1 MACTRSQR
9 TNTAALLAMGDPG
22 PLAPTLAKTDLD
34 ARLRWAIK
42 AGDRLLQLLEETEP
56 TCGLAVVDDD
66 LASFPVFDPGAIPD
80 RHVCKPIGEAEFEG
94 ISVGLEASAKGRCVL
109 HREPDGSI
117 TLRGR
122 KDDRVIFSSPNCI
135 RCLMETAVH
144 LMWNGPQP
152 IPMEPVTIQTDGKPR
167 EIAPGL
173 YVEQVVGMEGQL

>member
-94 ISVGLEASAKGRCVL
+94 LSDGLEAATKGRCFL
-109 HREPDGSI
+109 HREPDESI
-117 TLRGR
+117 TLREI
-122 KDDRVIFSSPNCI
+122 KDDRVIFSSPNCLS
-135 RCLMETAVH
+135 CLLDGAMDLLRFDARGS
-144 LMWNGPQP
+144 W
-152 IPMEPVTIQTDGKPR
+152 MEPVTIQTDGKPQ

-173 YVEQVVGMEGQL
+173 CVEQVVGMEGQP

>member
-66 LASFPVFDPGAIPD
+66 IAEYDPLHG
-80 RHVCKPIGEAEFEG
+80 RHLCKPIDEAEFEG
-94 ISVGLEASAKGRCVL
+94 ISVGLDASTKGRCFL
-109 HREPDGSI
+109 HREPDESI
-117 TLRGR
+117 TLRGV
-122 KDDRVIFSSPNCI
+122 KDDQVIYTFPNCLS
-135 RCLMETAVH
+135 CLLESVGGMLWFGAPT
-144 LMWNGPQP
+144 N
-152 IPMEPVTIQTDGKPR
+152 PMKPVSNLEK
-167 EIAPGL
+167 EA
-173 YVEQVVGMEGQL
+173 